1 MERVFVNTVLI
12 VLCLDPLKSPPL
24 NFGIFVIPSK
34 FIPCTNLYYY
44 YLVSVI
50 SCKFLP
56 CTSLYYYYFVSV
68 ISFKFL
74 PCTNLNY
81 YYLVSVISCKFLLCT
96 SLYYYYLISVI
107 SYKFLPCTNLYYYYL
122 VSVISCKF
130 LPCTCTITTLYLWL
144 PVNFY
149 LNSNTVFIGWKIKLF
164 QLFSSLNVGEV
175 QKWKCT
181 LCTFAECIKSMLFL
195 FIVW

>member
-1 MERVFVNTVLI
+1 MEKPVTQNWGKRFSLNGSGKYQVIRKIKSLKYKVFHFMERVFVNTVLI

-96 SLYYYYLISVI
+96 SLYYYHLISVI
-107 SYKFLPCTNLYYYYL
+107 SYKFLPCTNLY
-122 VSVISCKF
+122 
-130 LPCTCTITTLYLWL
+130 
-144 PVNFY
+144 
-149 LNSNTVFIGWKIKLF
+149 
-164 QLFSSLNVGEV
+164 
-175 QKWKCT
+175 
-181 LCTFAECIKSMLFL
+181 
-195 FIVW
+195 

>member
-12 VLCLDPLKSPPL
+12 VLCLDSLKSPAL
-24 NFGIFVIPSK
+24 NFGIFVMPCK
-34 FIPCTNLYYY
+34 FKPCANLYYY

-50 SCKFLP
+50 S
-56 CTSLYYYYFVSV
+56 S
-68 ISFKFL
+68 
-74 PCTNLNY
+74 
-81 YYLVSVISCKFLLCT
+81 KFLLCT

-122 VSVISCKF
+122 VSVISCRFLPCTNLYYYYLVSVISCKF
-130 LPCTCTITTLYLWL
+130 LPCTYCTITTLYLWY

-195 FIVW
+195 FIFW

>member
-12 VLCLDPLKSPPL
+12 VLCLDSLKSPAL
-24 NFGIFVIPSK
+24 NFGIFVMP
-34 FIPCTNLYYY
+34 
-44 YLVSVI
+44 
-50 SCKFLP
+50 CKFKP
-56 CTSLYYYYFVSV
+56 CA
-68 ISFKFL
+68 
-74 PCTNLNY
+74 N
-81 YYLVSVISCKFLLCT
+81 
-96 SLYYYYLISVI
+96 LYYYYLISVI

-122 VSVISCKF
+122 VSVISCRFLPCTNLYYYYLVSVISCKF
-130 LPCTCTITTLYLWL
+130 LPCTYCTITTLYLWY

-149 LNSNTVFIGWKIKLF
+149 LNSNTVFIGWKLKLF

-195 FIVW
+195 FIFW